1 MDTQW
6 LVVYGTAFLL
16 GAAHAFEPDH
26 MAAVTTFVARRPSPR
41 QAASFGMQWAIGHGF
56 SLLLIGL
63 VLFALKLAISET
75 ASGWLEKLVGFAL
88 LGLGIWTLLQLMP
101 GHGHH
106 THDHHHGDEIV
117 DVNGKISTHTHA
129 DGTTHSHSGRGSL
142 WMGMLHGAAGT
153 AAFVGQ
159 ALVAVSQTYSAVIL
173 YTLFFSIGVLMSMTA
188 YAGVLGGAITWG
200 GKRLYALSTG
210 AQVLAGTLAC
220 VVGFCWIQGIEIP
233 WFHF

>member
-1 MDTQW
+1 MHW

-26 MAAVTTFVARRPSPR
+26 MTAVTTFVARRPSPR
-41 QAASFGMQWAIGHGF
+41 QAAKFGMQWAIGHGF
-56 SLLLIGL
+56 SLFVIGL
-63 VLFALKLAISET
+63 VLFALKYTISET

-88 LGLGIWTLLQLMP
+88 LGLGIWTLLQLTP

-106 THDHHHGDEIV
+106 THDHHHFGDESF
-117 DVNGKISTHTHA
+117 DSAEGKVSTHTHA
-129 DGTTHSHSGRGSL
+129 DGTTHSHGGRGSL

-159 ALVAVSQTYSAVIL
+159 ALVAVSQTYGAVIL
-173 YTLFFSIGVLMSMTA
+173 YTLFFSLGVLMSMTA

-200 GKRLYALSTG
+200 GKRLNALSVG
-210 AQVLAGTLAC
+210 AQVLAGVLSC